1 MARFTSHVA
10 ALCLMVAFPRLQA
23 GCPAGEGYPSANVST
38 CVLCGAGT
46 WSGEGSAECTR
57 CPPGTWSSVTGAVD
71 AGTCVRCPRGTWS
84 SQMGSPTQ
92 DSCQGCSPGRW
103 GGADGLAGDSQ
114 CTACSPGTWAA
125 EHGAT
130 SDEVCT
136 ACAPGKWS
144 SQVGSS
150 SAAHCIDCAP
160 GTWNDESGASALQSC
175 KPCGA
180 GTWSAEWGASS
191 KSTCTGCEVGTY
203 QPAVG
208 QANQS
213 VCIRC
218 PPGKYTAVTGESTCA
233 PCPAGSWNDDFEK
246 TECNICPEGKWT
258 HSSGALRAGDCT
270 PCAGGAGCMPD
281 SSARITMD
289 FKNFPYAELDEQQ
302 LAEIEAAIAEALASA
317 CSIDNQS
324 VVDLF
329 GKSTSVTISPDGTVS
344 AFATEVTGASANE
357 LAARLYSL
365 SFRGEVVNSTL
376 AILGSGVARFGIGA
390 ISVKPEAFVPLMP
403 TSTVTTTTV
412 SSSTVTTTAATTT
425 TVEATTVEATTVE
438 ATTVEATTTQTRPQ
452 HKDATTE
459 PPAETEPTSKASIQA
474 AAALPW
480 SLMLCL
486 GLTASGSRRQL

>member
-1 MARFTSHVA
+1 MARFASHVA

-213 VCIRC
+213 VCMRC
-218 PPGKYTAVTGESTCA
+218 APGKYGPMMGAATCA
-233 PCPAGSWNDDFEK
+233 SCPSGTWNTDFAK
-246 TECNICPEGKWT
+246 TECTICPQGRWMHSLGSLRGEG
-258 HSSGALRAGDCT
+258 CM
-270 PCAGGAGCMPD
+270 PCAGSGDCLPD
-281 SSARITMD
+281 SSARITIE
-289 FKNFPYAELDEQQ
+289 FVNFPYADVDTVQMEKVQVA
-302 LAEIEAAIAEALASA
+302 LAEEIASA

-324 VVDLF
+324 VVDLQ
-329 GKSTSVTISPDGTVS
+329 GKSSSVSVSTDGTVS
-344 AFATEVTGASANE
+344 AFVTEVKKFTANE
-357 LAARLYSL
+357 LAARLHTRA
-365 SFRGEVVNSTL
+365 FRGKLVNSTL
-376 AILGSGVARFGIGA
+376 AVLGTVKRHFGAGA
-390 ISVKPEAFVPLMP
+390 ISLRPEEFLPVTL
-403 TSTVTTTTV
+403 TSTTTSVV
-412 SSSTVTTTAATTT
+412 SSTSSSITAFLSTGSSSPSPSGFSLLGMSSVSLSRNETGGSQHHDEPLQATDRKDFEFVELSGTAT
-425 TVEATTVEATTVE
+425 
-438 ATTVEATTTQTRPQ
+438 
-452 HKDATTE
+452 
-459 PPAETEPTSKASIQA
+459 PAASL
-474 AAALPW
+474 AALLVC
-480 SLMLCL
+480 S
-486 GLTASGSRRQL
+486 GLVMHRI